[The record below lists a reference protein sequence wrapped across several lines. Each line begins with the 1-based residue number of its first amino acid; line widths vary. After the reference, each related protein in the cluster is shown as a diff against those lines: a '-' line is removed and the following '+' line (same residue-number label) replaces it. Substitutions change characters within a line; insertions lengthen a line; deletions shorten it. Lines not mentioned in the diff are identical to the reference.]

1 MSKNKLLRIMS
12 HFTCIKT
19 QIKERPYL
27 IEALEIMGHDV
38 QENQEL
44 VITNPDHAEDHPVVH
59 AEVAIS
65 NDIGFRYNEET
76 QTYDLY
82 SDHATWNLNVPV
94 ERFRDKVNQQYA
106 RMLLHGT
113 VKEEG
118 FTVQEEWEM
127 DDNSIEL
134 TVTRWIA

>member
-1 MSKNKLLRIMS
+1 MS

-38 QENQEL
+38 QENQAL
-44 VITNPDHAEDHPVVH
+44 VITNPSHAEDHPVVH

-76 QTYDLY
+76 QAYDLY
-82 SDHATWNLNVPV
+82 SDHDTWSLDVPAPRFV
-94 ERFRDKVNQQYA
+94 EKVTQQYA
-106 RMLLHGT
+106 RMTIYST
-113 VKEEG
+113 VKEMG
-118 FTVQEEWEM
+118 FEVQEEWEM
-127 DDNSIEL
+127 DDNSLEI
-134 TVTRWIA
+134 TVNTWV